1 MSSAETHGFHLD
13 LPHALAPRGRGIL
26 LFDWTTGRNE
36 CKPLHAGDNYVNF
49 FRDLRTI
56 SFGVVPSCT
65 IEALTQPRLD
75 TTMRSAKVDSVWKVG
90 VNGSVWQR
98 QG

>member
-1 MSSAETHGFHLD
+1 M
-13 LPHALAPRGRGIL
+13 
-26 LFDWTTGRNE
+26 
-36 CKPLHAGDNYVNF
+36 
-49 FRDLRTI
+49 
-56 SFGVVPSCT
+56 VVPSCT

-75 TTMRSAKVDSVWKVG
+75 TAMKLAKVDSEWKVG

>member
-1 MSSAETHGFHLD
+1 MDGGT
-13 LPHALAPRGRGIL
+13 RTGRGIL
-26 LFDWTTGRNE
+26 LFDWTSGRNE
-36 CKPLHAGDNYVNF
+36 CKPLHARDDHVSS

-75 TTMRSAKVDSVWKVG
+75 TTMRLAKVDSEWKVG